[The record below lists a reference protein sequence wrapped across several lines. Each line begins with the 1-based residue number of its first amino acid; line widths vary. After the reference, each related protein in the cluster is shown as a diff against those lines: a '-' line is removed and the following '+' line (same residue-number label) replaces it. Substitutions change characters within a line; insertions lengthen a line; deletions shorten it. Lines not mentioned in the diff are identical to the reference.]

1 MAGPKCRRADARRR
15 EKSRLVDAPAL
26 LSLAFVVLLL
36 AGCSNK
42 QRLGEYDFRNRTITV
57 ATIAPPYPDVFSSLY
72 LDVDTSQPIRA
83 ILSVG
88 SGVARNVAVEGA
100 RARVDSAAA
109 AFDISERMGTRILDG
124 ASRHLRTTPITD
136 NRLADYEI
144 EVRIE
149 RYGLTAS
156 SWTSQA
162 YFTIDADL
170 WLLDGATGR
179 RIWKSGVHATDRVSP
194 AVFGPDGRTVAG
206 VVTAISI
213 ANMSAAEMQK
223 VLEGLSDFAADWLV
237 DELAHSLD
245 DARG

>member
-1 MAGPKCRRADARRR
+1 MAGWPTHRERRSRAHH
-15 EKSRLVDAPAL
+15 RLVAPAA
-26 LSLAFVVLLL
+26 LSLL
-36 AGCSNK
+36 AITILSGCSNK
-42 QRLGEYDFRNRTITV
+42 QRLGEYDFRQRTLAV
-57 ATIAPPYPDVFSSLY
+57 ATIAPPHPDVFSSLY
-72 LDVDTSQPIRA
+72 LDIDTSQPIRTV
-83 ILSVG
+83 LSVG
-88 SGVARNVAVEGA
+88 SGIARNIAVEGA
-100 RARVDSAAA
+100 KARVDSATA
-109 AFDISERMGTRILDG
+109 AFDLGDRMGSRILDG
-124 ASRHLRTTPITD
+124 ASRHLRTTPIND

-194 AVFGPDGRTVAG
+194 VVFGPDGRTVGG

-223 VLEGLSDFAADWLV
+223 VFEGLADFAADWLV
-237 DELAHSLD
+237 DELAHALD

>member
-1 MAGPKCRRADARRR
+1 MAGWPTHREHRSRAQH
-15 EKSRLVDAPAL
+15 RLVAPAA
-26 LSLAFVVLLL
+26 LSLL
-36 AGCSNK
+36 AITILSGCSNK
-42 QRLGEYDFRNRTITV
+42 QRLGEYDFRQRTLAV
-57 ATIAPPYPDVFSSLY
+57 ATIAPPHPDVFSSLY
-72 LDVDTSQPIRA
+72 LDIDTSQPIRA
-83 ILSVG
+83 VLSVG
-88 SGVARNVAVEGA
+88 SGIARNIAVEGA
-100 RARVDSAAA
+100 KARVDSATA
-109 AFDISERMGTRILDG
+109 AFDLGDRMGSRILDG
-124 ASRHLRTTPITD
+124 ASRHLRTTPIDD

-194 AVFGPDGRTVAG
+194 VVFGPDGRTVGG

-223 VLEGLSDFAADWLV
+223 VFEGLADFAADWLV
-237 DELAHSLD
+237 DELAHALD

>member
-1 MAGPKCRRADARRR
+1 MRGTPFRR
-15 EKSRLVDAPAL
+15 ERRSHVQHRLVAPAT
-26 LSLAFVVLLL
+26 LSLSLFAVMF
-36 AGCSNK
+36 ASGCSNK
-42 QRLGEYDFRNRTITV
+42 QRLGEYDFRQRTLAV
-57 ATIAPPYPDVFSSLY
+57 ATIAPPHPDVFSSLY
-72 LDVDTSQPIRA
+72 VDIDTSEPIRA
-83 ILSVG
+83 VLSVG
-88 SGVARNVAVEGA
+88 SGIARNVAVEGA
-100 RARVDSAAA
+100 KARVDSAAA
-109 AFDISERMGTRILDG
+109 AFDLSERMSARILDG

-162 YFTIDADL
+162 YFTLDADL

-179 RIWKSGVHATDRVSP
+179 RIWKSGVHATDAVSP
-194 AVFGPDGRTVAG
+194 VVFGPDGRAIGG

-213 ANMSAAEMQK
+213 ANMPASEMQQ
-223 VLEGLSDFAADWLV
+223 VLEGLADFAADWLV
-237 DELAHSLD
+237 NELADALD